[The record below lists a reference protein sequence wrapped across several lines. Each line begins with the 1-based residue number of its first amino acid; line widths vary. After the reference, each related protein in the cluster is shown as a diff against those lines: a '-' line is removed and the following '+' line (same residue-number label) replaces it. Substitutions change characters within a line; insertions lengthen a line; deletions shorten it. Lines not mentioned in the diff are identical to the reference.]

1 MEQEQQADKTQQQA
15 TQPGQERQIQTEL
28 TQSLQNA
35 AAATMLAGLG
45 YASKRRAYSDFVK
58 TTMKLN

>member
-1 MEQEQQADKTQQQA
+1 MEQEQQADKTQRQA
-15 TQPGQERQIQTEL
+15 TQPGQERQIQTGL
-28 TQSLQNA
+28 TQSLQSG
-35 AAATMLAGLG
+35 AATMLAGLG

>member
-1 MEQEQQADKTQQQA
+1 MEQEQQV
-15 TQPGQERQIQTEL
+15 TQPGQERQIQTGL

-35 AAATMLAGLG
+35 AAASMLAGLG
-45 YASKRRAYSDFVK
+45 YVSKRRAYSDFVE